1 MSDGL
6 AGRATGIRCVCG
18 TAKAQLRSW
27 TDATRQHFF
36 DMLKNMLDDPRTV
49 VICLEPKRG
58 KDPRTKVGRLQ
69 TSGRTPLWRLW
80 VNCLFR
86 SRWVVYASY
95 CEDTATD
102 ADFIL
107 NDSTAHLFENPA
119 KYTALSSSHA
129 TLAMSNTPLSIRT
142 VLLEQTERTRQSL
155 RSDIALEESELKISS
170 LESQTRSLPVELRDR
185 ECACVAAPK
194 HILAPIHVCENWRQ
208 VAHGTPQLFTRR
220 IQIDL
225 RDYNEGYA
233 DGLKAWLARST
244 PLPIPISFEMRWSTD
259 ISPRMLE
266 DFLSIAPQC
275 RSLQLKGWRRPSHQ
289 LVIGLAQ
296 SGLNILEELDLGNID
311 IYRREETSGGGGQRR
326 DVGSVGRKKR
336 AFWGRGKHPG
346 LNIAGRMGYSP
357 RTRVEKGTMEALV
370 HELIFATV
378 FLSADAVGEE
388 AKRREEK
395 WRDYALTVL
404 FSLPLVAGRARVE
417 AEFVRCAAYLVAGTA
432 PEEVE
437 AQRARVA
444 WMAREYLR
452 FHVYSQQ
459 PHRVCLNGGHV
470 HLDPDRQPTSG
481 GNTVSPRPEGNTR
494 MVGLLDAPGVR
505 EPIFPSSPAGD
516 ASLSTPRSPAVRGGL
531 ALRMPRAALETE
543 GLMHE
548 VRLALDSHVL
558 ARSLTLF
565 HCAIIEQ
572 TSENPTA
579 AFALDSAVWDR
590 RSAALGH
597 EDAAGAYTRGGYGLR
612 RGAWRGGGAE
622 WQYVSRPVVAYTLE
636 ERDD

>member
-1 MSDGL
+1 MGMRGAEAMLHKPRSDHA
-6 AGRATGIRCVCG
+6 AGI
-18 TAKAQLRSW
+18 
-27 TDATRQHFF
+27 
-36 DMLKNMLDDPRTV
+36 KNLFA
-49 VICLEPKRG
+49 
-58 KDPRTKVGRLQ
+58 VG
-69 TSGRTPLWRLW
+69 
-80 VNCLFR
+80 VM
-86 SRWVVYASY
+86 
-95 CEDTATD
+95 EDVED
-102 ADFIL
+102 EE
-107 NDSTAHLFENPA
+107 STAASGVNGSGIP
-119 KYTALSSSHA
+119 
-129 TLAMSNTPLSIRT
+129 
-142 VLLEQTERTRQSL
+142 
-155 RSDIALEESELKISS
+155 EES
-170 LESQTRSLPVELRDR
+170 
-185 ECACVAAPK
+185 
-194 HILAPIHVCENWRQ
+194 
-208 VAHGTPQLFTRR
+208 
-220 IQIDL
+220 
-225 RDYNEGYA
+225 
-233 DGLKAWLARST
+233 
-244 PLPIPISFEMRWSTD
+244 
-259 ISPRMLE
+259 
-266 DFLSIAPQC
+266 
-275 RSLQLKGWRRPSHQ
+275 
-289 LVIGLAQ
+289 
-296 SGLNILEELDLGNID
+296 
-311 IYRREETSGGGGQRR
+311 SGGGGQTR

-346 LNIAGRMGYSP
+346 LNVAGRMGYSP
-357 RTRVEKGTMEALV
+357 QTRVEKGTMEALV

-444 WMAREYLR
+444 WMAGEYLH

-459 PHRVCLNGGHV
+459 PHRVCLDGGHV

-572 TSENPTA
+572 TPENPTA

-622 WQYVSRPVVAYTLE
+622 WQYVSRPVVPYTLE